1 MATFKLPLSG
11 NVSQQISPW
20 SWFTELTNGQ
30 FGFINVNLGRSS
42 APEVELEILESVG
55 TYGRQLGKM
64 CEAMQVLVRHIPSD
78 ANLNTEEK
86 KALDNFSRMIADIE
100 EVKESTRKRYCCTTK
115 TK

>member
-1 MATFKLPLSG
+1 MANFKLPLSG
-11 NVSQQISPW
+11 NVSQQINPW
-20 SWFTELTNGQ
+20 NWFTDLTNGQ

-42 APEVELEILESVG
+42 APEVEQEILESVG

-78 ANLNTEEK
+78 AKLNKEEK
-86 KALDNFSRMIADIE
+86 KALDSFSRMIADID
-100 EVKESTRKRYCCTTK
+100 EVKESVRKRYCCTMK